1 LRVPFSFVVGLPPL
15 VVQHFLESRGFPR
28 AVIELS
34 VRDYF
39 LDVAQEVW
47 EELMVP
53 VSGSFSPGPV
63 EYFAL
68 LVRTSLSVLHGLSR
82 TVQALFK
89 ESVCDGLPMGTT
101 VTMFLRQCVAADMV
115 DYVVQSHGS
124 SGCVVRRTDG
134 KVTRDFPA
142 YGLVVPG
149 AVVLVRLVVTARSGA
164 LGVPAA
170 SVFASTVP
178 LPPAAGV
185 FPVGY
190 MSSVSS
196 LPSAVSVPVV
206 PGPSDW
212 LASHMQVA
220 LQLDDR
226 AERNK
231 NKKKHH
237 TRQVSDVLRY
247 DRVWLCSAD
256 PEKAKHLV
264 IMEVVNRVSEI
275 MPAQISMPTAWSLLE
290 TIAGVD
296 VDRFVPLIGV
306 STDVEATK
314 MARKFASDLLES
326 KGEEVIRTLFVA
338 TPKCVFSVLYCVF
351 CVS

>member
-1 LRVPFSFVVGLPPL
+1 MLELLAACSRCGLSKEGDRLVLRRRLAEYQAHPSPSGPASRAEEECRWWLGTAGAGWLRVPFSCVVSLPSL
-15 VVQHFLESRGFPR
+15 VVQQFLESRGFPR

-39 LDVAQEVW
+39 LDVAQQVW

-63 EYFAL
+63 EYFEL
-68 LVRTSLSVLHGLSR
+68 LVRTSGSVLLGLSR

-89 ESVCDGLPMGTT
+89 ESVCDGLPTGTT

-124 SGCVVRRTDG
+124 SGCVVRCTDG

-142 YGLVVPG
+142 HGLVVPG
-149 AVVLVRLVVTARSGA
+149 AVVLVRLAVTARSGA
-164 LGVPAA
+164 LGVSAA

-185 FPVGY
+185 FPGGY
-190 MSSVSS
+190 MGGLPSISSSVSS
-196 LPSAVSVPVV
+196 LPSAISVPVV

-237 TRQVSDVLRY
+237 TRQVSDVLRH

-256 PEKAKHLV
+256 SEKAKNLV
-264 IMEVVNRVSEI
+264 IMEVVLRISEI
-275 MPAQISMPTAWSLLE
+275 ILAL
-290 TIAGVD
+290 GRD
-296 VDRFVPLIGV
+296 
-306 STDVEATK
+306 
-314 MARKFASDLLES
+314 
-326 KGEEVIRTLFVA
+326 
-338 TPKCVFSVLYCVF
+338 YCWR
-351 CVS
+351 